1 MVKEMNVIEASKRE
15 QASRRKQLPP
25 VTARVGVSHP
35 FRGSRDGERRTSSIY
50 YSAQGA
56 GESRRETPVEVAPSQ
71 ESQRVASVGVSA
83 EVSRVSTMVNG
94 VNGNGVSMNGVN
106 GTGVSM
112 TGISMNGPMN
122 GVSINTSTGIPSSS
136 TPIHTPSTPL
146 TTTPVTNTYTP
157 VTITNTPVTTTYTP
171 TTIDSLHATVIEQDA
186 PLEESDPEE
195 DYEEYDEEQRKSCTV
210 V

>member
-106 GTGVSM
+106 GISVN
-112 TGISMNGPMN
+112 GISMNGPMN

-157 VTITNTPVTTTYTP
+157 VTITNTPVTSTYTP

>member
-1 MVKEMNVIEASKRE
+1 MNVIEASKRE

-106 GTGVSM
+106 GISVN
-112 TGISMNGPMN
+112 GISMNGPMN